1 MDCPE
6 SPLSRLTSHTQH
18 HNAVPLPISAEQPLY
33 GRKPTSLF
41 MQACLRLAI
50 YAPLVA
56 AMMSL
61 VMHDAH
67 HFGDVGFSEAS
78 WTEHMQSTLLALS
91 AATMWLVHSR
101 LPDLRTISLLLFGLF
116 LIAHFHNVIIGGVL
130 FGLFAASLIREQD
143 ALLDGMIGD
152 GSWQFLVSVVAIPV
166 IIGVWRN
173 RSRFIAEFE
182 HFGRS
187 FAFGLFGAGFLATYV
202 FSRLY
207 GRSEFWETLMGDS
220 YLRSVKNAAEEVTEL
235 FGYTLMAI
243 AVIEIVLLAIRMGRQ
258 RRALLRELNAN
269 D

>member
-1 MDCPE
+1 M
-6 SPLSRLTSHTQH
+6 SRLTSHTRH
-18 HNAVPLPISAEQPLY
+18 HQTVPLPISAEQPLY

-41 MQACLRLAI
+41 LQACLRLAI

-67 HFGDVGFSEAS
+67 HFSDVGFSEAS

-116 LIAHFHNVIIGGVL
+116 
-130 FGLFAASLIREQD
+130 AASLIREQD
-143 ALLDGMIGD
+143 AMLDGMIGD

-173 RSRFIAEFE
+173 RARFVAEFE

-258 RRALLRELNAN
+258 RRALLRELNTN

>member
-116 LIAHFHNVIIGGVL
+116 
-130 FGLFAASLIREQD
+130 AASLIREQD

-152 GSWQFLVSVVAIPV
+152 GSWQLLVSVVAIPV

-187 FAFGLFGAGFLATYV
+187 FAFGLFGAGFLAPYV

>member
-91 AATMWLVHSR
+91 AATMLMDPPWPCPEMVVRRMRIYTSR
-101 LPDLRTISLLLFGLF
+101 
-116 LIAHFHNVIIGGVL
+116 
-130 FGLFAASLIREQD
+130 
-143 ALLDGMIGD
+143 
-152 GSWQFLVSVVAIPV
+152 
-166 IIGVWRN
+166 RN
-173 RSRFIAEFE
+173 
-182 HFGRS
+182 
-187 FAFGLFGAGFLATYV
+187 T
-202 FSRLY
+202 
-207 GRSEFWETLMGDS
+207 
-220 YLRSVKNAAEEVTEL
+220 
-235 FGYTLMAI
+235 
-243 AVIEIVLLAIRMGRQ
+243 
-258 RRALLRELNAN
+258 
-269 D
+269 

>member
-1 MDCPE
+1 M
-6 SPLSRLTSHTQH
+6 SRLTSHTRH
-18 HNAVPLPISAEQPLY
+18 HQTVPLPISAEQPLY
-33 GRKPTSLF
+33 GGKPTSLF

-61 VMHDAH
+61 VMHDAY

-116 LIAHFHNVIIGGVL
+116 
-130 FGLFAASLIREQD
+130 AASLIREQD
-143 ALLDGMIGD
+143 ALLDDMIGD

>member
-1 MDCPE
+1 
-6 SPLSRLTSHTQH
+6 
-18 HNAVPLPISAEQPLY
+18 
-33 GRKPTSLF
+33 

-101 LPDLRTISLLLFGLF
+101 LPDLRTISLL
-116 LIAHFHNVIIGGVL
+116 L

>member
-1 MDCPE
+1 M
-6 SPLSRLTSHTQH
+6 SRLTSQTRHHHT
-18 HNAVPLPISAEQPLY
+18 VPLPISAEQPLY

-50 YAPLVA
+50 YAPVVA

-78 WTEHMQSTLLALS
+78 WTEHMQSTLLVLS

-101 LPDLRTISLLLFGLF
+101 LPDLRTVSLL
-116 LIAHFHNVIIGGVL
+116 L

-143 ALLDGMIGD
+143 AMLDGMLGD
-152 GSWQFLVSVVAIPV
+152 GSWQILVSVVAIPV
-166 IIGVWRN
+166 IIGVWRH
-173 RSRFIAEFE
+173 RTRFVAEFE

-207 GRSEFWETLMGDS
+207 GRSEFWETLMGS
-220 YLRSVKNAAEEVTEL
+220 AYLRSVKNAAEEVTEL

-243 AVIEIVLLAIRMGRQ
+243 AVAEIVLLAIRMGRQ
-258 RRALLRELNAN
+258 RRARLRELDAAL
-269 D
+269 

>member
-116 LIAHFHNVIIGGVL
+116 
-130 FGLFAASLIREQD
+130 AASLIREQD

-207 GRSEFWETLMGDS
+207 GRSEFWKTLMGDS

>member
-1 MDCPE
+1 M
-6 SPLSRLTSHTQH
+6 SRLTSHTQH

-116 LIAHFHNVIIGGVL
+116 
-130 FGLFAASLIREQD
+130 AASLIREQD

-173 RSRFIAEFE
+173 RNRFIAEFE

>member
-116 LIAHFHNVIIGGVL
+116 
-130 FGLFAASLIREQD
+130 AASLIREQD

-152 GSWQFLVSVVAIPV
+152 GSWQLLVSVVAIPV

-173 RSRFIAEFE
+173 RSRFNAEFE